1 MLFGNAV
8 WECCLPEGNQ
18 EMIMQSLK
26 VIQDQLRES
35 AQLKLK
41 LAEEMPEKLLAVA
54 EELTACLKSGKKI
67 LLCGN
72 GGSAADAQHLAA
84 ELVGRFRKERRALAA
99 LALTTDTSI
108 LSAVGNDFSF
118 EEVFSRQVE
127 ALGNAGDVLAAI
139 STSGASKN
147 VLAAIR
153 KAKSTG
159 LRTIA
164 LLGNRGGQMAA
175 LVDHAI
181 IVPSSDAQRIQECHI
196 TIGHILCELVESSIV
211 QG

>member
-1 MLFGNAV
+1 
-8 WECCLPEGNQ
+8 
-18 EMIMQSLK
+18 MQSLK
-26 VIQDQLRES
+26 IIQEQLHES
-35 AQLKLK
+35 ARLKLQ

-54 EELTACLKSGKKI
+54 EELTACLKSGNKI

-84 ELVGRFRKERRALAA
+84 ELVGRFRKERQGLAA

-108 LSAVGNDFSF
+108 LTAVGNDFSF
-118 EEVFSRQVE
+118 EEIFSRQVE
-127 ALGNAGDVLAAI
+127 ALGNAGDVLVAI
-139 STSGASKN
+139 STSGTSKN

-153 KAKSTG
+153 KAKSLG
-159 LRTIA
+159 LRTIG
-164 LLGNRGGQMAA
+164 LLGNQGGQMAA
-175 LVDHAI
+175 LVDHALV
-181 IVPSSDAQRIQECHI
+181 VPSSDAQRIQECHI